1 VRFLVD
7 NALSPTLAVGLR
19 EAQHDAVHVRDYA
32 MQAASDADIFARAAD
47 EDRTI
52 ISADTDFGALLALR
66 SVRSPSFILFRHEAA
81 RRPADQLALLVANLP
96 ALEEVLTQGCV
107 AVLDGTRMRV
117 RLLPIS
123 GE

>member
-7 NALSPTLAVGLR
+7 NALSPALALGLR
-19 EAQHDAVHVRDYA
+19 EIKHDAIHVRDYG
-32 MQAASDADIFARAAD
+32 MQAASDAAIFARAGA

-52 ISADTDFGALLALR
+52 ISADTDFGTLLALR
-66 SVRSPSFILFRHEAA
+66 NSRSPSFILFRHEAA
-81 RRPADQLALLVANLP
+81 RRPADQLALLIANLP
-96 ALEEVLTQGCV
+96 ALADVLAQGCV
-107 AVLDGTRMRV
+107 AVLDGARLRV